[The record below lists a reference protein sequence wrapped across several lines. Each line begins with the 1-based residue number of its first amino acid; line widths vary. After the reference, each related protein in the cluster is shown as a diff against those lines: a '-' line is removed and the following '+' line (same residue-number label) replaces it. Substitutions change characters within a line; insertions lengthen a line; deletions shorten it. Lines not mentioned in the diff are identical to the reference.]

1 MSIDRRQVVT
11 WTTLAALLALGGVL
25 WAVVCARV
33 GPQEDGVM
41 ALKEEGGTSRDSV
54 SAVGAALSESRRKP
68 VQEEVRPGIRGRILL
83 HSQPVAGGVL
93 SIYAGDPIALAF
105 QGDAARPLC
114 EAVTDDTGRF
124 DIAWRNDFA
133 NYVVLRSQDVRFFI
147 SDIVIES
154 PVDLGE
160 INASSRQPPIVVEV
174 VDADGVPLS
183 GALIAIEVSGAAPSV
198 SVETN
203 A

>member
-1 MSIDRRQVVT
+1 
-11 WTTLAALLALGGVL
+11 
-25 WAVVCARV
+25 
-33 GPQEDGVM
+33 
-41 ALKEEGGTSRDSV
+41 
-54 SAVGAALSESRRKP
+54 
-68 VQEEVRPGIRGRILL
+68 
-83 HSQPVAGGVL
+83 VAGGVL

-105 QGDAARPLC
+105 QGDAARPIC

-203 A
+203 AEGIARVPAPLSASPSSLGVSKLGYQSQDVPLIGWRSEEHTSELQSRENLVCRLLLEKKKTKRRLMTTTYQS